1 MIPRRCPSGEFC
13 CCKCK
18 YGDFLTFFGVMAMSL
33 PAFLLILQPDFQ
45 VPLGKGLGHY
55 LYIINNSGS

>member
-18 YGDFLTFFGVMAMSL
+18 YGDFLTFFWRYGNVA
-33 PAFLLILQPDFQ
+33 PHFFINFATRFQ
-45 VPLGKGLGHY
+45 NANVNMVSS
-55 LYIINNSGS
+55 I